1 MKKGLLL
8 FLNFIARLTQIN
20 FDTEYEGVDHTT
32 TVICDRVEK
41 VEATES

>member
-1 MKKGLLL
+1 MKKAFFS

-20 FDTEYEGVDHTT
+20 IDTEYEGVDLTT
-32 TVICDRVEK
+32 TVIWDRVEK